1 MQTITKNS
9 CLGGSMAGPR
19 LLELQAIAKNF
30 GGVHALAGVSLG
42 IAPGEVVALVG
53 HNGAGKS
60 VLVQIL
66 SGVFQPTSGEIF
78 IDGKRQVL
86 PNPVTARALG
96 IETIY
101 QTLAL
106 ADNLDAPSNF
116 FLGRELRKSF
126 GFLDKK
132 VMAQQTAVAL
142 ARLNPNF
149 KDIER
154 PVRDMSGGQRQAIAI
169 ARASHFDVRLLIM
182 DEPTAALGP
191 HETEQ
196 VENLIRNLKGR
207 GIAILLVSHDV
218 RSVIDLAD
226 RIVILKNGS
235 KVGEVDAASATED
248 SVVDMIVRGSARE
261 TPAS

>member
-1 MQTITKNS
+1 
-9 CLGGSMAGPR
+9 MAGSH
-19 LLELQAIAKNF
+19 LLELHAIAKNF
-30 GGVHALAGVSLG
+30 GGVHALDDVSFS
-42 IAPGEVVALVG
+42 IAAGEVVALVG

-66 SGVFQPTSGEIF
+66 SGVFPPTRGEIH
-78 IDGKRQVL
+78 IDGTRHVL
-86 PNPVTARALG
+86 ANPVAARAAG

-116 FLGRELRKSF
+116 FLGRELRKGF
-126 GFLDKK
+126 GFLDRKA
-132 VMAQQTAVAL
+132 MAQQTAQAI
-142 ARLNPNF
+142 AKLNPNF
-149 KDIER
+149 TDIER

-169 ARASHFDVRLLIM
+169 ARAIHFNVRLLIM

-191 HETEQ
+191 HETKQ
-196 VENLIRNLKGR
+196 VENLVRKLKGQ

-226 RIVILKNGS
+226 RIVVLKNGR
-235 KVGEVDAASATED
+235 KVGEVDASLTTED

-261 TPAS
+261 ARVA

>member
-1 MQTITKNS
+1 MPEP
-9 CLGGSMAGPR
+9 L

-30 GGVHALAGVSLG
+30 GGVHALDGVSLG
-42 IAPGEVVALVG
+42 IAQGEVVALVG

-66 SGVFQPTSGEIF
+66 SGVFQPTSGAIV
-78 IDGKRQVL
+78 IDGKPQVL
-86 PNPVTARALG
+86 SNPVAARALG

-116 FLGRELRKSF
+116 FLGRELRKAL

-132 VMAQQTAVAL
+132 AMAEQAAAAL
-142 ARLNPNF
+142 ATLNPSF
-149 KDIER
+149 TDIER

-169 ARASHFDVRLLIM
+169 ARAIHFNVRLLVM

-191 HETEQ
+191 HETAQ
-196 VENLIRNLKGR
+196 VENLIRKLKGR

-226 RIVILKNGS
+226 RIVVMKNGR
-235 KVGEVDAASATED
+235 KAGEVDAGAATED
-248 SVVDMIVRGSARE
+248 TIVDMIVRGRARD
-261 TPAS
+261 AAA

>member
-1 MQTITKNS
+1 MPDGH
-9 CLGGSMAGPR
+9 LV
-19 LLELQAIAKNF
+19 ELRGIAKSF
-30 GGVHALAGVSLG
+30 GGVRALAGVDVS
-42 IAPGEVVALVG
+42 ISRGEVVALVG

-66 SGVFQPTSGEIF
+66 SGVFQPTSGSISLQGREQTF
-78 IDGKRQVL
+78 AS
-86 PNPVTARALG
+86 PVDARKAG

-116 FLGRELRKSF
+116 FLGRELRRSF

-132 VMAQQTAVAL
+132 AMVEQARAAL
-142 ARLNPNF
+142 VKLNPNF

-154 PVRDMSGGQRQAIAI
+154 PVRAMSGGQRQAIAI
-169 ARASHFDVRLLIM
+169 ARAIHFNARLIVM

-191 HETEQ
+191 HETAQ
-196 VENLIRNLKGR
+196 VEDLISRLKAQ

-218 RSVIDLAD
+218 RSVLGLAD
-226 RIVILKNGS
+226 RVVVLKNGK
-235 KVGEVDAASATED
+235 KVGELAAEGATED
-248 SVVDMIVRGSARE
+248 TIVDMIVRGSIRAE
-261 TPAS
+261 KAA

>member
-1 MQTITKNS
+1 MPGAYLMELCGIT
-9 CLGGSMAGPR
+9 
-19 LLELQAIAKNF
+19 KNF
-30 GGVHALAGVSLG
+30 GGVRALAGVSFG
-42 IAPGEVVALVG
+42 VAPGEVVALVG

-66 SGVFQPTSGEIF
+66 SGVFQPAGGDII
-78 IDGKRQVL
+78 IDGHKQTVAS
-86 PNPVTARALG
+86 PAAARAAG

-106 ADNLDAPSNF
+106 ADNLDAASNL
-116 FLGRELRKSF
+116 FLGRELRKSL

-132 VMAQQTAVAL
+132 AMSQQAKAAL

-149 KDIER
+149 TNIAR
-154 PVRDMSGGQRQAIAI
+154 PVREMSGGQRQAIAI
-169 ARASHFDVRLLIM
+169 ARAIHFNVRLLIM

-191 HETEQ
+191 HETAQ
-196 VENLIRNLKGR
+196 VEDLIRRLKGQ

-226 RIVILKNGS
+226 RIVVLKNGS
-235 KVGEVDAASATED
+235 KVGEVDARSATED
-248 SVVDMIVRGSARE
+248 SVVDMIVRGAARE
-261 TPAS
+261 ALAS

>member
-1 MQTITKNS
+1 
-9 CLGGSMAGPR
+9 MAGPY
-19 LLELQAIAKNF
+19 LLELRAITKNF
-30 GGVHALAGVSLG
+30 GGVHALEGVSFG
-42 IAPGEVVALVG
+42 IRAGEVVALVG

-66 SGVFQPTSGEIF
+66 SGVFQPTGGEIV
-78 IDGKRQVL
+78 IDRQQKAL
-86 PNPVTARALG
+86 ANPVEARAIG

-116 FLGRELRKSF
+116 FLGRELRKAL

-132 VMAQQTAVAL
+132 AMSRQAAAAL
-142 ARLNPNF
+142 AKLNPNF
-149 KDIER
+149 TDIER

-169 ARASHFDVRLLIM
+169 ARAIHFNVRLLIM

-196 VENLIRNLKGR
+196 VEDLIRRLKGQ

-226 RIVILKNGS
+226 RIVVLKNGR
-235 KVGEVDAASATED
+235 KVGEVSAGAATED
-248 SVVDMIVRGSARE
+248 SVVDMIVRGAARE
-261 TPAS
+261 ARAP

>member
-1 MQTITKNS
+1 MS
-9 CLGGSMAGPR
+9 SPYLV
-19 LLELQAIAKNF
+19 ELRDIAKNF
-30 GGVHALAGVSLG
+30 GGVHALAGVSFG
-42 IAPGEVVALVG
+42 VAPGEVVALVG

-66 SGVFQPTSGEIF
+66 SGVFQPTSGDI
-78 IDGKRQVL
+78 IVNGHKQIILD
-86 PNPVTARALG
+86 PVAARAVG

-116 FLGRELRKSF
+116 FLGRELRKGL

-132 VMAQQTAVAL
+132 AMGQQAASAL
-142 ARLNPNF
+142 AKLNPNF
-149 KDIER
+149 TNIER
-154 PVRDMSGGQRQAIAI
+154 PVREMSGGQRQAIAI
-169 ARASHFDVRLLIM
+169 ARAIHFNVRLLIM

-191 HETEQ
+191 HETTQ
-196 VENLIRNLKGR
+196 VEELIRGLKGR
-207 GIAILLVSHDV
+207 GVAILLVSHDV

-226 RIVILKNGS
+226 RIVVLKNGS
-235 KVGEVDAASATED
+235 KVGEVDARTATED

-261 TPAS
+261 AVAS

>member
-1 MQTITKNS
+1 
-9 CLGGSMAGPR
+9 MAGSH
-19 LLELQAIAKNF
+19 LLEVEAIAKNF
-30 GGVHALAGVSLG
+30 GGVHALADVSFG
-42 IAPGEVVALVG
+42 IAAGEVVALVG

-66 SGVFQPTSGEIF
+66 SGVFPPTSGSIS
-78 IDGKRQVL
+78 IDGKRHSFSS
-86 PNPVTARALG
+86 PIAARTVG

-116 FLGRELRKSF
+116 FLGREIRKPL

-132 VMAQQTAVAL
+132 SMSRQASEAL
-142 ARLNPNF
+142 KKLNPNF
-149 KDIER
+149 TNIER

-169 ARASHFDVRLLIM
+169 ARAIHFNVRLLIM

-196 VENLIRNLKGR
+196 VENLIRKLKGQ

-226 RIVILKNGS
+226 RIVVLKNGR
-235 KVGEVDAASATED
+235 KVGEVQAKAATED
-248 SVVDMIVRGSARE
+248 SIVDMIVRGSMRE
-261 TPAS
+261 ALAS

>member
-1 MQTITKNS
+1 MPD
-9 CLGGSMAGPR
+9 GH
-19 LLELQAIAKNF
+19 LLELRGIAKSF
-30 GGVHALAGVSLG
+30 GGVRALAGVSFSIG
-42 IAPGEVVALVG
+42 HGEVVALVG

-66 SGVFQPTSGEIF
+66 SGVFQPTSGTLAVEGREQTF
-78 IDGKRQVL
+78 A
-86 PNPVTARALG
+86 NPVAARAAG

-132 VMAQQTAVAL
+132 AMAEQARAAL
-142 ARLNPNF
+142 AKLNPNF
-149 KDIER
+149 IDIER
-154 PVRDMSGGQRQAIAI
+154 PVRAMSGGQRQAIAI
-169 ARASHFDVRLLIM
+169 ARAVHFNARLIIM

-191 HETEQ
+191 EETTQ
-196 VENLIRNLKGR
+196 VEELIRRLKAQ

-218 RSVIDLAD
+218 RGVLGLAD
-226 RIVILKNGS
+226 RIVVLKNGE
-235 KVGEVDAASATED
+235 KVGEVAAQGASED
-248 SVVDMIVRGSARE
+248 MIVDMIVRGTARGE
-261 TPAS
+261 RVA